1 MAKVQQKKEV
11 KLKREE
17 QIKQDAL
24 ALAQLIYD
32 IYKEKKLREKRN
44 DLS

>member
-1 MAKVQQKKEV
+1 MAKVQQKKAV

-24 ALAQLIYD
+24 ELAQLIYD
-32 IYKEKKLREKRN
+32 IYKEKKLRERKK
-44 DLS
+44 